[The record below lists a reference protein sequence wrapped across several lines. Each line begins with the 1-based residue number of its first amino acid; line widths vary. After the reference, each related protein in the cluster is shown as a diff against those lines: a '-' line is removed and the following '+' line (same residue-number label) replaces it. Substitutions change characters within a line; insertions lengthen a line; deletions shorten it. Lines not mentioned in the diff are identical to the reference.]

1 MKIEKINKKKNN
13 QYQVILSDNTS
24 LSFYD
29 DTIIK
34 FNLLSKKEFDKKKLE
49 EIVEFNSDLEA
60 YYSALKFIKTKLRTK
75 KEIEEKLK
83 KLGYTNNVVLNTIKR
98 LEEQKYINDDIYIKA
113 YISDQ
118 INLTLKGPKKISQEL
133 IKLGFKEEI
142 VNTYIDKYSNDLWE
156 EKIIKIINK
165 KIKSNHNLSKK
176 MLINKIKSD
185 LINLGYNLEM
195 INKLLLNIDYQND
208 EEILNKEINKA
219 IKKYSRKYQ
228 GKELKE
234 KLKYNL
240 YKKGF
245 SIEDINSLITKY
257 MI

>member
-1 MKIEKINKKKNN
+1 MEIKKVSKKKNN
-13 QYQVILSDNTS
+13 LYQILLSDNTS

-34 FNLLSKKEFDKKKLE
+34 YNLLVNKTFDDKTLQE
-49 EIVEFNSDLEA
+49 MLAFNNESAA
-60 YYSALKFIKTKLRTK
+60 YYKALSYIKAKLRTK
-75 KEIEEKLK
+75 KVIEDKLK

-98 LEEQKYINDDIYIKA
+98 LEKQKYLNDDIYIKA

-118 INLTLKGPKKISQEL
+118 VNLTLKGPKKISQEL

>member
-1 MKIEKINKKKNN
+1 MEIKKISKKKNN
-13 QYQVILSDNTS
+13 LYQILLSDNTS

-34 FNLLSKKEFDKKKLE
+34 YNLLVNRSFDDKTLQE
-49 EIVEFNSDLEA
+49 MLAFNNESAA
-60 YYSALKFIKTKLRTK
+60 YYKALSYIKAKLRTK
-75 KEIEEKLK
+75 KEIEDKLK

-98 LEEQKYINDDIYIKA
+98 LEKQKYLNDDIYIKA

-118 INLTLKGPKKISQEL
+118 VNLTLKGPKKISQEL

-219 IKKYSRKYQ
+219 IKKCSKKYQ
-228 GKELKE
+228 GKDLELKV
-234 KLKYNL
+234 KMYL
-240 YKKGF
+240 YSKGF
-245 SIEDINSLITKY
+245 DYNIDINNYL
-257 MI
+257 

>member
-1 MKIEKINKKKNN
+1 MKIKKISKKKNN
-13 QYQVILSDNTS
+13 LYQILLSDNTS

-34 FNLLSKKEFDKKKLE
+34 YSLLVNRSFDDKTLQEMLAFNNESA
-49 EIVEFNSDLEA
+49 A
-60 YYSALKFIKTKLRTK
+60 YYKALSYIKAKLRTK
-75 KEIEEKLK
+75 KEIEDKLK

-98 LEEQKYINDDIYIKA
+98 LEKQKYLNDDIYIKA

-118 INLTLKGPKKISQEL
+118 VNLTLKGPKKISQEL

-195 INKLLLNIDYQND
+195 INKLLNNIDYQND